1 MKENSIKKF
10 PKVSIGMP
18 VFNGGTTIE
27 KTIKTI
33 LNQDFSDYELIISDD
48 FSDDNTQEICQR
60 YADID
65 SRIKYYRQDRNF
77 GMPVKNFQYVL
88 KKAQGEFFM
97 FASHDDP
104 YHPEFISEMLKV
116 MKFDEECSL
125 CFCSYSIS
133 DENSSKEIKISPS
146 SSSSSSIVSR
156 YISRLID
163 MQPALIYGMYRKK
176 FFQPK
181 HLKLFD
187 FFEVNVG
194 IEMALKGNIR
204 VVDKELW
211 KWKINSSRTSYS
223 IYPFFQ
229 YLSEIFCLRFKSSSK
244 NRRVNYLPFYFA
256 QVKLIYSN
264 FSFLK
269 STIIFFILSYY
280 IFRKIVL
287 VLLKPR
293 SSDINFD
300 KI

>member
-1 MKENSIKKF
+1 MKEHNSYNS

-18 VFNGGTTIE
+18 VYNGDATIE

-48 FSDDNTQEICQR
+48 CSDDNTQEICQK
-60 YADID
+60 YAGLD

-88 KKAQGEFFM
+88 KKAEGEFFM

-116 MKFDEECSL
+116 MEFDEECSL
-125 CFCSYSIS
+125 CFCSYTIS
-133 DENSSKEIKISPS
+133 DEKSLKEIKISPS
-146 SSSSSSIVSR
+146 SSCSSSIVTR

-176 FFQPK
+176 FFKPN

-187 FFEVNVG
+187 FFEVNAG
-194 IEMALKGNIR
+194 IEMALKGNVRI
-204 VVDKELW
+204 VNKELW

-223 IYPFFQ
+223 IYPFFK
-229 YLSEIFCLRFKSSSK
+229 YLYDIVGLNYKPSSK
-244 NRRVNYLPFYFA
+244 NKRVNYLPFYMS
-256 QVKLIYSN
+256 QIRLIYSN
-264 FSFLK
+264 FGYFK
-269 STIIFFILSYY
+269 STIIFLILTYY
-280 IFRKIVL
+280 ILRKIAL
-287 VLLKPR
+287 VLIKPR